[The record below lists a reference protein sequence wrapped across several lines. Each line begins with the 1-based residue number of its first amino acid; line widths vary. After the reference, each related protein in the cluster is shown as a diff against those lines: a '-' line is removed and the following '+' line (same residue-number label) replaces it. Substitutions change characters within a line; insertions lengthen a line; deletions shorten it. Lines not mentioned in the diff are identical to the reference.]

1 MQRTKSEN
9 KALRQI
15 GLSAA
20 KDAGKEAL
28 RGAAVYAAVNLAQV
42 SKSVAAATIS
52 GLFRIADQIEL
63 LRAGETTSV
72 ECAEA
77 VVDILN
83 SVLIG
88 TVFAELAK
96 KWIPHPVLSPIL
108 GNTAG
113 VFLYQVVNAYTKIAM
128 ESLPQIRSEAVPA

>member
-1 MQRTKSEN
+1 MQRTKSE
-9 KALRQI
+9 KTALREI

-42 SKSVAAATIS
+42 SKSVAAATIT
-52 GLFRIADQIEL
+52 GLFRVADQIEL
-63 LRAGETTSV
+63 LRAGETSSV

-77 VVDILN
+77 VADVFN

-96 KWIPHPVLSPIL
+96 KWIPHPVLGPIV

-113 VFLYQVVNAYTKIAM
+113 VFLYQIVNAYTRIAM
-128 ESLPQIRSEAVPA
+128 EALPGYRTEAAAG

>member
-1 MQRTKSEN
+1 MQRTKSE
-9 KALRQI
+9 KTALREI
-15 GLSAA
+15 GFHAA

-52 GLFRIADQIEL
+52 GLFRIADQVEL
-63 LRAGETTSV
+63 LRAGELSSV

-108 GNTAG
+108 GNAAG
-113 VFLYQVVNAYTKIAM
+113 VFLYQIVNAYTKIAM
-128 ESLPQIRSEAVPA
+128 ESLPQVRAAAAQA

>member
-52 GLFRIADQIEL
+52 GIFRVADQIEL

-128 ESLPQIRSEAVPA
+128 ESLPQIRSEAFPA

>member
-52 GLFRIADQIEL
+52 GIFRVADQIEL

-128 ESLPQIRSEAVPA
+128 ESLPQIRSEAVPV

>member
-1 MQRTKSEN
+1 MERTKTE
-9 KALRQI
+9 KTALRRI

-20 KDAGKEAL
+20 KDAGKEAI
-28 RGAAVYAAVNLAQV
+28 RGAAVYAAVNLAEV
-42 SKSVAAATIS
+42 SRPVAAATIS
-52 GLFRIADQIEL
+52 GVFRVADQIEL
-63 LRAGETTSV
+63 LRAGETSSV

-96 KWIPHPVLSPIL
+96 KWIPHPVLGPIL

-113 VFLYQVVNAYTKIAM
+113 VFLYQIVNAYTKIAM
-128 ESLPQIRSEAVPA
+128 ESLPQYHPATT

>member
-52 GLFRIADQIEL
+52 GLFRVADQIEL

>member
-1 MQRTKSEN
+1 MQKTKSE
-9 KALRQI
+9 KTALREI

-42 SKSVAAATIS
+42 SKSVAAATM
-52 GLFRIADQIEL
+52 
-63 LRAGETTSV
+63 
-72 ECAEA
+72 
-77 VVDILN
+77 
-83 SVLIG
+83 
-88 TVFAELAK
+88 VFAELAK

-113 VFLYQVVNAYTKIAM
+113 VFLYQIVNAYTKIAM
-128 ESLPQIRSEAVPA
+128 ESLPQVRTAV

>member
-1 MQRTKSEN
+1 MQRTKSE
-9 KALRQI
+9 KTALREI
-15 GLSAA
+15 GFHAA

-42 SKSVAAATIS
+42 SKSVAAASIS
-52 GLFRIADQIEL
+52 GVFRVAEQLEQF
-63 LRAGETTSV
+63 RAGETSSV

-77 VVDILN
+77 VADVLN

-88 TVFAELAK
+88 PVFAELAK

-113 VFLYQVVNAYTKIAM
+113 VFLYQIVNAYTKIAM
-128 ESLPQIRSEAVPA
+128 ESLPQYRPEAAAV

>member
-113 VFLYQVVNAYTKIAM
+113 VFLYQIVNAYTKLAM
-128 ESLPQIRSEAVPA
+128 ESLPQVRSAAAPA

>member
-1 MQRTKSEN
+1 MQRTKSE
-9 KALRQI
+9 KTALREI

-42 SKSVAAATIS
+42 SKSVAAATIT
-52 GLFRIADQIEL
+52 GLFRVADQIEL
-63 LRAGETTSV
+63 LRAGETGSV

-77 VVDILN
+77 VADVFN

-96 KWIPHPVLSPIL
+96 KWIPHPVLGPIV

-113 VFLYQVVNAYTKIAM
+113 VFLYQIVNAYTRIAM
-128 ESLPQIRSEAVPA
+128 EALPGYRTEAAAG

>member
-1 MQRTKSEN
+1 MNKTKSE
-9 KALRQI
+9 KTALHQI

-52 GLFRIADQIEL
+52 GLFRIADQVEL
-63 LRAGETTSV
+63 LRAGETSSV

-113 VFLYQVVNAYTKIAM
+113 VFLYQIVNAYTKIAM
-128 ESLPQIRSEAVPA
+128 ESLPQVRAVVSEA

>member
-1 MQRTKSEN
+1 MAKTKSE
-9 KALRQI
+9 KIALREI

-20 KDAGKEAL
+20 KDAGKEAI
-28 RGAAVYAAVNLAQV
+28 RGAAVYAAVNLAEV
-42 SKSVAAATIS
+42 SRPVAAATIS
-52 GLFRIADQIEL
+52 GVFRVADQIEL
-63 LRAGETTSV
+63 LRAGETSSV

-96 KWIPHPVLSPIL
+96 KWIPHPVLGPIL

-113 VFLYQVVNAYTKIAM
+113 VFLYQIVNAYTKIAM
-128 ESLPQIRSEAVPA
+128 ESLPQYHPATT